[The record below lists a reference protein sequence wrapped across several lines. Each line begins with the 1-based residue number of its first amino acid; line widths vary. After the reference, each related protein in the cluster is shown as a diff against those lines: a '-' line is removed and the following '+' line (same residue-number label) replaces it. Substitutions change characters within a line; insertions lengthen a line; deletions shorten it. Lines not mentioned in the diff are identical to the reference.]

1 MTAGPKPEGDG
12 SIPKNLKTRNRI
24 PKLLGETTVKMA
36 RFALL
41 AVCAARGAVAL
52 VPPAAPAARSQL
64 RMAGDAELVP
74 VNEDSIKTS
83 SAVTAGGAGFL
94 VGGPVFGALT
104 AAAGNY
110 AANQE
115 SEV

>member
-1 MTAGPKPEGDG
+1 MA
-12 SIPKNLKTRNRI
+12 R
-24 PKLLGETTVKMA
+24 ETTAKMA

-64 RMAGDAELVP
+64 RMAGDAERVP
-74 VNEDSIKTS
+74 VSEDSIRTS
-83 SAVTAGGAGFL
+83 PAVTAGGAGVL
-94 VGGPVFGALT
+94 VGGPVCGALT

-110 AANQE
+110 AATQE

>member
-1 MTAGPKPEGDG
+1 MTAGPKPEGYG

-24 PKLLGETTVKMA
+24 PQLLAETTVKMA

-64 RMAGDAELVP
+64 RMAGA
-74 VNEDSIKTS
+74 
-83 SAVTAGGAGFL
+83 AGFL